1 MAVWPRVPLAPGL
14 TAALAVAALF
24 GAASAG
30 LDYLAVPAPSA
41 ALTYVERAAPLDLW
55 GLLLVFGVVFAVVG
69 WVVRFWP
76 AVILAHTLLAGIYAA
91 FGISALVA
99 VVAAWEGNGWR
110 TGASWLCLQGV
121 VHLVLASA
129 AWREWDKERV
139 RTDVQ

>member
-1 MAVWPRVPLAPGL
+1 MWPRVPLTPGL

-30 LDYLAVPAPSA
+30 LDYLALPDPSL

-55 GLLLVFGVVFAVVG
+55 GWLLIASVVIAVVG

-76 AVILAHTLLAGIYAA
+76 AVILAHTTIAGAYVA

-99 VVAAWEGNGWR
+99 VWTPWVGNGWR
-110 TGASWLCLQGV
+110 TGISWICLQGV

-129 AWREWDKERV
+129 AWREWDKQRI
-139 RTDVQ
+139 R